1 MNYEVSSSRKPVT
14 HTNNVTYNR
23 DKVHTRN
30 FCFFFNKHFQK
41 SFTFFHSTIAWYK
54 QKRLFIMHLFWC
66 CYCIWI
72 ISNHYTLLSL
82 KNNMNNIA
90 FSCNSSGIHKSV
102 KFFFWDEM
110 LLVASLRN
118 LKEKGNMD
126 FVQTLCSTISSHI
139 PSGVSVY
146 SFKREM

>member
-1 MNYEVSSSRKPVT
+1 MKCLQVESLLHIQTMSPTTGIKYMPEIFVSFLINIS
-14 HTNNVTYNR
+14 
-23 DKVHTRN
+23 
-30 FCFFFNKHFQK
+30 K
-41 SFTFFHSTIAWYK
+41 SLTFFHSTIAWYK

-126 FVQTLCSTISSHI
+126 FVQTLRSASSSHI

-146 SFKREM
+146 SFKREI